1 MKKVLLIGNR
11 LSCLKAL
18 ESNPKYEI
26 VSIFADKDSLLEKYL
41 QEKNI
46 GYIGFGK
53 EDKESVF
60 QQLFDLDYDI
70 LVSNGCPFI
79 LPASELRVQGKIL
92 LNTHPTYLPQ
102 LRGSTP
108 LNGIFYKGYDY
119 VGATT
124 HYISDKIDAGNIIYQ
139 EKVDITEDID
149 QGLVYYIS
157 FKLEETV
164 FMKALELLESSNFQY
179 EGTPIDTT
187 KGCYF
192 NRTKEKQTLD
202 LVNDDTDTCIRK
214 IKSFGISSQG
224 CYVTINEKKYKFFSC
239 ERIVNPYLLKN
250 FENISAGSIVLSYDT
265 YLIVKTNDGM
275 LKITKYLYDQSEGVK
290 S

>member
-60 QQLFDLDYDI
+60 QQLFDLEYDI
-70 LVSNGCPFI
+70 LVSNGCPYI
-79 LPASELRVQGKIL
+79 LPASKFEEQGKIL

-102 LRGSTP
+102 LRGATP
-108 LNGIFYKGYDY
+108 LNGVFYNGYDY

-124 HYISDKIDAGNIIYQ
+124 HYISDRIDAGNIIYQ
-139 EKVDITEDID
+139 EKVDLTEEID

-157 FKLEETV
+157 FKLEESV
-164 FMKALELLESSNFQY
+164 FKKALELLESSDYQY
-179 EGTPIDTT
+179 EGMPLDTT

-202 LVNDDTDTCIRK
+202 FINDGIEICIRK

-224 CYVTINEKKYKFFSC
+224 CYASVSGENIRVFSC
-239 ERIVNPYLLKN
+239 EKVVNTYLLNSFK
-250 FENISAGSIVLSYDT
+250 ETPVGDIALKYDT
-265 YLIVKTNDGM
+265 NLIIKLKDGL
-275 LKITKYLYDQSEGVK
+275 LKINKYIKEPSAL
-290 S
+290 